1 MLCISI
7 LGSVEA
13 IWDGNGTAG
22 LSLDSGLS
30 TLDSGLWTLDGHEKC
45 GEGSGEV
52 GRDGT
57 GSIRRIQETTR
68 RGETRT

>member
-52 GRDGT
+52 GWDRT
-57 GSIRRIQETTR
+57 G
-68 RGETRT
+68 